1 MKKTEIVLIVLI
13 AVIIGVILS
22 LTYNAST
29 YITFA
34 DAEKNM
40 GFEYTGIGELNKEK
54 EIRFEPR
61 LNLLTF
67 FATDSLKNERKV
79 YFYDSKPQDFE
90 RSEKITM
97 TGFATDSG
105 FTANTILMKCPSKY
119 NEQEHITEEYIIQDT
134 ITLP

>member
-1 MKKTEIVLIVLI
+1 MKKTEIILILLV

-29 YITFA
+29 YITFT
-34 DAEKNM
+34 DAEKKM
-40 GFEYTGIGELNKEK
+40 GKEYTVIGELIKEK
-54 EIRFEPR
+54 EICFDPR

-67 FATDSLKNERKV
+67 YASDSIKNERKV
-79 YFYDSKPQDFE
+79 YYYDSKPQDFE

-119 NEQEHITEEYIIQDT
+119 NEQKYIDKDT
-134 ITLP
+134 ILQ

>member
-1 MKKTEIVLIVLI
+1 MKKTEIVLIFLV

-29 YITFA
+29 YITFT
-34 DAEKNM
+34 DAEKRM
-40 GFEYTGIGELNKEK
+40 GREYTVIGELIKEK

-67 FATDSLKNERKV
+67 YASDSLKNERKV
-79 YFYDSKPQDFE
+79 YYYDSKPQDFE

-119 NEQEHITEEYIIQDT
+119 NEQKNFEQDT
-134 ITLP
+134 ISLR

>member
-1 MKKTEIVLIVLI
+1 MKKTEIILILLV

-29 YITFA
+29 YITFT
-34 DAEKNM
+34 DAEKRM
-40 GFEYTGIGELNKEK
+40 GKEYTVIGELIKEK

-67 FATDSLKNERKV
+67 YASDSLKNERKV
-79 YFYDSKPQDFE
+79 YYYDSKPQDFE

-97 TGFATDSG
+97 TGFASDSG
-105 FTANTILMKCPSKY
+105 FIANTILMKCPSKY
-119 NEQEHITEEYIIQDT
+119 NEQKFTEKDT
-134 ITLP
+134 ILL

>member
-1 MKKTEIVLIVLI
+1 MKKTEIILILLV
-13 AVIIGVILS
+13 AVIIGVVLS

-34 DAEKNM
+34 DAEKRM
-40 GFEYTGIGELNKEK
+40 GREFTVIGELNKEK
-54 EIRFEPR
+54 EILFEPR

-67 FATDSLKNERKV
+67 YVADSLNNERKV
-79 YFYDSKPQDFE
+79 YYHDSKPQDFE

-105 FTANTILMKCPSKY
+105 FTARTILMKCPSKY
-119 NEQEHITEEYIIQDT
+119 NEQQYINQDT

>member
-1 MKKTEIVLIVLI
+1 M
-13 AVIIGVILS
+13 ILS

-34 DAEKNM
+34 DAEKRM
-40 GFEYTGIGELNKEK
+40 GREFTVIGKLNKEK
-54 EIRFEPR
+54 EILFEPR

-67 FATDSLKNERKV
+67 YAADSLNNERKV
-79 YFYDSKPQDFE
+79 YYHDSKPQDFE

-119 NEQEHITEEYIIQDT
+119 NEQQYIDQET

>member
-1 MKKTEIVLIVLI
+1 MKKTEIVFIFLI
-13 AVIIGVILS
+13 AVIIGVIVS

-29 YITFA
+29 YITFT

-40 GFEYTGIGELNKEK
+40 GKEYTVIGELNKEK

-61 LNLLTF
+61 MNLLTF
-67 FATDSLKNERKV
+67 YASDSLKNERKV
-79 YFYDSKPQDFE
+79 FYYDAKPQDFE

-105 FTANTILMKCPSKY
+105 FTARTILMKCPSKY
-119 NEQEHITEEYIIQDT
+119 NEQQSIEQDT
-134 ITLP
+134 LPQL

>member
-1 MKKTEIVLIVLI
+1 MKKTEIVFIFLI
-13 AVIIGVILS
+13 AVIIGVIVS

-40 GFEYTGIGELNKEK
+40 GKEYTVIGELNKEK

-61 LNLLTF
+61 MNLLTF
-67 FATDSLKNERKV
+67 YASDSLKNERKV
-79 YFYDSKPQDFE
+79 FYYDAKPQDFE

-105 FTANTILMKCPSKY
+105 FTARTILMKCPSKY
-119 NEQEHITEEYIIQDT
+119 NDQQYLQQDS
-134 ITLP
+134 IPVQL

>member
-1 MKKTEIVLIVLI
+1 MKKIEIILILLL

-34 DAEKNM
+34 DAEKRM
-40 GFEYTGIGELNKEK
+40 GREYTVIGELNKEK

-67 FATDSLKNERKV
+67 YASDSLKNERKV
-79 YFYDSKPQDFE
+79 YYYDSKPQDFE
-90 RSEKITM
+90 RSEKITL

-119 NEQEHITEEYIIQDT
+119 NEQEYIEQDT
-134 ITLP
+134 ISLP

>member
-1 MKKTEIVLIVLI
+1 MKKTEIILILLV

-29 YITFA
+29 YITFT
-34 DAEKNM
+34 DAEKRM
-40 GFEYTGIGELNKEK
+40 GREYTVIGELIKEK

-67 FATDSLKNERKV
+67 YASDSLKNERKV
-79 YFYDSKPQDFE
+79 YYYDSKPQDFE

-105 FTANTILMKCPSKY
+105 
-119 NEQEHITEEYIIQDT
+119 
-134 ITLP
+134 

>member
-1 MKKTEIVLIVLI
+1 MKKTEIVLILLI
-13 AVIIGVILS
+13 AVIIGVVLS

-34 DAEKNM
+34 DAEKRM
-40 GFEYTGIGELNKEK
+40 GKEFTVIGDLNKEK
-54 EIRFEPR
+54 EISFEPR

-67 FATDSLKNERKV
+67 YATDSLSNERKV
-79 YFYDSKPQDFE
+79 YYHDAKPQDFE

-105 FTANTILMKCPSKY
+105 FVANTILMKCPSKY
-119 NEQEHITEEYIIQDT
+119 NEQQLVEQDS
-134 ITLP
+134 IALH

>member
-1 MKKTEIVLIVLI
+1 MKKTEIILILLV

-29 YITFA
+29 YITFT
-34 DAEKNM
+34 DAEEKM
-40 GFEYTGIGELNKEK
+40 GREYTVIGELIKEK
-54 EIRFEPR
+54 EIHYEPR

-67 FATDSLKNERKV
+67 FASDSLKNERKV
-79 YFYDSKPQDFE
+79 YYYDSKPQDFE

-119 NEQEHITEEYIIQDT
+119 NKQKYIEQDT
-134 ITLP
+134 ISLN

>member
-1 MKKTEIVLIVLI
+1 MKKTEIVFIFLI
-13 AVIIGVILS
+13 AVIIGVIVS

-29 YITFA
+29 YITFT

-40 GFEYTGIGELNKEK
+40 GKEYTVIGELNKEK

-61 LNLLTF
+61 MNLLTF
-67 FATDSLKNERKV
+67 YASDSLKNERKV
-79 YFYDSKPQDFE
+79 FYYDAKPQDFE

-105 FTANTILMKCPSKY
+105 FTARTILMKCPSKY
-119 NEQEHITEEYIIQDT
+119 NDQQYLEQDSIPVQ
-134 ITLP
+134 L

>member
-1 MKKTEIVLIVLI
+1 MKKTEIILILLV

-29 YITFA
+29 YITFT
-34 DAEKNM
+34 DAEKKM
-40 GFEYTGIGELNKEK
+40 GKEYTVIGELIKEK
-54 EIRFEPR
+54 EICFDPR

-67 FATDSLKNERKV
+67 YASDSIKNERKV
-79 YFYDSKPQDFE
+79 YYYDSKPQDFE

-97 TGFATDSG
+97 TGFASDSG

-119 NEQEHITEEYIIQDT
+119 NEQKYIDKDT
-134 ITLP
+134 ILQ